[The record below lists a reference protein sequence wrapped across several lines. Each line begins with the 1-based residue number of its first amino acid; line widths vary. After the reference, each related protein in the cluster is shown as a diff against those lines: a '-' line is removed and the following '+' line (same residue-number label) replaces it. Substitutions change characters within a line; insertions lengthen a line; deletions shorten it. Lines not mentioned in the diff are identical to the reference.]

1 MVNKMTAENYKE
13 LTGRGLPVIID
24 FYADWC
30 GPCRMMAPT
39 FHSLAEEYEGKA
51 VFAKV
56 NVDEESELAR
66 TFRIV
71 SIPTVVVVKD
81 NTVMKTMVG
90 MQSRERLVSAIG
102 V

>member
-1 MVNKMTAENYKE
+1 MVNKMTAENFNE

-39 FHSLAEEYEGKA
+39 FHSLAEDYEGKA
-51 VFAKV
+51 IFAKV
-56 NVDEESELAR
+56 NVDEEPDLAR
-66 TFRIV
+66 RFRVV
-71 SIPTVVVVKD
+71 SIPTLVVMKD
-81 NTVMKTMVG
+81 NTVLNTMVG